1 MSKLV
6 PVKDFELQMVKFA
19 GKKGLEVDYF
29 DLSNPNKLWT
39 VNSDTQPSDDYVN
52 ALNQFKEVLAY
63 ALGLNNAWDFAR
75 EHNRKNEDLLKKA
88 KQGWIDEIDRI
99 KILGIKLVGGE
110 DNRGVQISASLQ
122 SDLGTFKIPSSVI
135 IRFNSEVV
143 NPIDETIMV
152 GDLAE
157 TAFNIVQEEV
167 WHFVFKEKRGGGQI
181 NFPDGNDPETM
192 QISTKNSGLNITKSK
207 LEKVG

>member
-1 MSKLV
+1 MSKVV

-19 GKKGLEVDYF
+19 GKKGLEADYF

-52 ALNQFKEVLAY
+52 ALNLFKEVLAY
-63 ALGLNNAWDFAR
+63 ALGLNNGWTFAR
-75 EHNRKNEDLLKKA
+75 EHNRKNEELLKKA
-88 KQGWIDEIDRI
+88 KQGWVDEIDRI
-99 KILGIKLVGGE
+99 KILGISLVGGE

-122 SDLGTFKIPSSVI
+122 SDMGAFKIPQSVI
-135 IRFNSEVV
+135 VRFDSEVIDS
-143 NPIDETIMV
+143 IDETIMI

-157 TAFNIVQEEV
+157 TAFNVVQEEV
-167 WHFVFKEKRGGGQI
+167 WCFVFKDKRGGGQI
-181 NFPDGNDPETM
+181 NFPDGNDAESMKPVVK
-192 QISTKNSGLNITKSK
+192 QSGLNISEAK